1 MLSYSFVWN
10 INNYNLIDFYV
21 YANDISYTLFGKS
34 MNAVFIFLNVLFLQG
49 GSSGSAMA
57 NALKAVKD
65 FGMKAGQTCVVVL
78 PDSIRNYM

>member
-1 MLSYSFVWN
+1 MLSYSVVWN
-10 INNYNLIDFYV
+10 INNYNLIDV
-21 YANDISYTLFGKS
+21 YSNDIPNTLFWKS
-34 MNAVFIFLNVLFLQG
+34 MNAVFSFLNVLFLQG